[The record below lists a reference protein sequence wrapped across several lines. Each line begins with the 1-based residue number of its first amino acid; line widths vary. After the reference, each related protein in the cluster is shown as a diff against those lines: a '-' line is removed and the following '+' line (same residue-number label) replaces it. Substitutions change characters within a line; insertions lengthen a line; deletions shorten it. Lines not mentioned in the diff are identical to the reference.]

1 MAHKSR
7 IGDGCTRPLWSKSQ
21 STSEA
26 GFHLRR
32 SRSRSRNQ
40 KRRAI
45 RSSENQTDGPEA
57 EHRFCLWHRR
67 LQSSENCIVAG
78 GSGSGRINQSQ
89 CSIPGPQ
96 KYKFL
101 RQRQH
106 GGRRAACALALINH
120 YFAQAETIQEQ
131 YRSKKKAILGSW
143 YLSTSSS
150 FGRVC

>member
-1 MAHKSR
+1 MAVRDHFEVRAKAQVR
-7 IGDGCTRPLWSKSQ
+7 LVFTCDGVVV
-21 STSEA
+21 
-26 GFHLRR
+26 GVV
-32 SRSRSRNQ
+32 
-40 KRRAI
+40 I
-45 RSSENQTDGPEA
+45 RSVERHDPVKIKPTESEA

-67 LQSSENCIVAG
+67 LRSSENCIVG
-78 GSGSGRINQSQ
+78 VGSGSGSGRINQSQ

-106 GGRRAACALALINH
+106 GGRREACALALINH

>member
-1 MAHKSR
+1 MAVRDHFEVRAKAQVR
-7 IGDGCTRPLWSKSQ
+7 LVFTCDGVVV
-21 STSEA
+21 
-26 GFHLRR
+26 GVV
-32 SRSRSRNQ
+32 
-40 KRRAI
+40 I
-45 RSSENQTDGPEA
+45 RSVERYDPVKIKPTESEA

-67 LQSSENCIVAG
+67 LRSSENCIVG
-78 GSGSGRINQSQ
+78 VGSGSGSGRINQSQ

-96 KYKFL
+96 KYKFW

-120 YFAQAETIQEQ
+120 YFEQAETIQER

-143 YLSTSSS
+143 YLSTSRS

>member
-1 MAHKSR
+1 MAVRDHFEVRAKAQVR
-7 IGDGCTRPLWSKSQ
+7 LVFTCDGVVV
-21 STSEA
+21 
-26 GFHLRR
+26 GVV
-32 SRSRSRNQ
+32 
-40 KRRAI
+40 I
-45 RSSENQTDGPEA
+45 RSVERYDPVKIKPTESEA

-67 LQSSENCIVAG
+67 LRSSENCTVG
-78 GSGSGRINQSQ
+78 VGSGSGRINQSQ

-96 KYKFL
+96 KYKFW